1 MIFQE
6 IGQQGVFRIS
16 FFYHKINNDP
26 NSSASENL
34 KAVKDLMSKRVNIK
48 ADMVNYNF
56 KSMEFPESD
65 QDNQRA

>member
-1 MIFQE
+1 
-6 IGQQGVFRIS
+6 
-16 FFYHKINNDP
+16 
-26 NSSASENL
+26 
-34 KAVKDLMSKRVNIK
+34 MSKRENIK